1 MKIITIPIF
10 RDNYAYLLQCVK
22 TGICGIIDPAEPKS
36 VLPHLSSVNLT
47 SILATHHHIDHSGGN
62 LEILKHYPNLEV
74 YGGDDRVPGVT
85 NILKNGNKFRLGFL
99 EIEAIHTPGHT
110 TGSICYYVVDPD
122 SSAKAVFTGDTLFV
136 AGCGRFFEGTANDMF
151 GSLVTKLAQL
161 PDETL
166 VYCGHEYTR
175 ANLLFAATVEPLNSD
190 LKVLHDAVT
199 KSNLQ
204 CTVPSSIGEE
214 KKVNPF
220 MRVANKELQKAAG
233 IRDPVALMAYLRNAK
248 NKF

>member
-1 MKIITIPIF
+1 MKIITIPMF

-36 VLPHLSSVNLT
+36 VLPYLSSVNLK
-47 SILATHHHIDHSGGN
+47 SILSTHHHNDHCGGN
-62 LEILKHYPNLEV
+62 LEILKHYSNLEV

-85 NILKNGNKFRLGFL
+85 NILKKRSKFRLGSL

-110 TGSICYYVVDPD
+110 TSSVCYYVIDPY

-175 ANLLFAATVEPLNSD
+175 SNLLFAATVEPLNSD
-190 LKVLHDAVT
+190 LIIMLDAVT
-199 KSNLQ
+199 KNNLQ
-204 CTVPSSIGEE
+204 CTVPSSIGQE

-220 MRVANKELQKAAG
+220 MRVVTNELQKATG
-233 IRDPVALMAYLRNAK
+233 IKDPIALMAYLRNAK